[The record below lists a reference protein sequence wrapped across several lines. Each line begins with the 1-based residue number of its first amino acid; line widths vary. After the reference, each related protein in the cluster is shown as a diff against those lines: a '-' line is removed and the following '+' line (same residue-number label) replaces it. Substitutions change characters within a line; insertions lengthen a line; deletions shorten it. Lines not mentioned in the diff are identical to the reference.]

1 MIIVNKKVIISG
13 TAGFIGFNLA
23 KKLMDMGFEVVGVD
37 SLNDAYD
44 VRLKNLRISE
54 LSSNK
59 SYIFHELNLSN
70 PASISHLQK
79 LDTQAQTFFHMAA
92 RAGVRQSFLE
102 PYKYVL
108 DNTVATTN
116 VANFC
121 KVTGVSSL
129 ILASTSSI
137 YGDSGEHLMR
147 ENKDERTQPPSV
159 YASTKLSGEILAKTI
174 LDESNT
180 KVLIPRFFTVYGP
193 YGRPDMSILRFIHW
207 IINKQEVQVFGN
219 GEQRRSFTYIDDVV
233 SALIKVMN
241 HNSSDTFNI
250 GSNNTVSLNR
260 VIEII
265 EDSTDMKSI
274 IVNKERAIKDPDVVK
289 PDLSH
294 IKQSLD
300 WEPATLIDEGIEKT
314 VEWYT
319 ENIELLKSL
328 NYMNK

>member
-1 MIIVNKKVIISG
+1 MIVVNNKVIISG
-13 TAGFIGFNLA
+13 SAGFIGFHLA
-23 KKLMDMGFEVVGVD
+23 KKLINMGFEVIGVD

-44 VRLKNLRISE
+44 VRLKNLRLNE
-54 LSSNK
+54 LSTFKN
-59 SYIFHELNLSN
+59 YEFHELNLSDLT
-70 PASISHLQK
+70 SISQLQT
-79 LDTQAQTFFHMAA
+79 LNTQVQTFYHMAA

-102 PYKYVL
+102 PYGYVL

-121 KVTGVSSL
+121 KVTGVSSF

-137 YGDSGEHLMR
+137 YGDSGDNLMR
-147 ENKDERTQPPSV
+147 ENKDERIQPPSV

-174 LDESNT
+174 LDESDT

-207 IINKQEVQVFGN
+207 IINREEVQVFGN
-219 GEQRRSFTYIDDVV
+219 GEQRRSFTYVDDVV
-233 SALIKVMN
+233 SALVKVMN

-265 EDSTDMKSI
+265 EDSTEIKSI
-274 IVNKERAIKDPDVVK
+274 VVNKERAIKDPDVVQ

-294 IKQSLD
+294 IKQTLD
-300 WEPATLIDEGIEKT
+300 WEPTTLIDQGVQKT
-314 VEWYT
+314 VEWYL

-328 NYMNK
+328 NYINK